1 MGNKVK
7 QRFFIFLI
15 LAGDL
20 VVLYFSLWLALLLR
34 YLKLPSQKLFQEHF
48 WPFSLLFIV
57 WLLVFYIADLYG
69 RSFYLG
75 KKKILGLLLKSQL
88 TNSVIAVFFFYLSTF
103 YDITPKTILFVDLV
117 ASFALLLLWRL
128 FIGYLLKFG
137 LKKKLVLIGSGAEF
151 EELAECLAKNDRYGF
166 RVIAKIDSRELSG
179 TWEKNGR
186 KSVEELIAKNH
197 DLAFVVDSMEDL
209 PPEVISYFYDRMF
222 LGQEF
227 IDFQKL
233 YQDIFQYVPLS
244 FVDDKWLLA
253 NISSG
258 RDNLYDLP
266 KRLVDIIFSLVSG
279 LISLVFYPFI
289 ILAIKINDGG
299 PVFFVNERIGQKNK
313 VFKQIKFRTM
323 CVNAK
328 ASWIKK
334 DDKQI
339 TRIGSFLRRTR
350 LDELPQFWNVL
361 KGDMSFVGPRPDFI
375 EFTGLLE
382 SKIPYYNIRSLIK
395 PGLTG
400 WAQTQQLLPP
410 RSVEETQKRLAYD
423 IYYIKN
429 RSLFLDITIILQTI
443 RTVLSTSGT

>member
-1 MGNKVK
+1 MGNKIQ
-7 QRFFIFLI
+7 QRFLIFLI
-15 LAGDL
+15 LVGDL
-20 VVLYFSLWLALLLR
+20 AVLYFSLWLALFLR
-34 YLKLPSQKLFQEHF
+34 YLKLPEQHLYQEHLL
-48 WPFSLLFIV
+48 PFSWLFVV

-75 KKKILGLLLKSQL
+75 NKKILGLLFKSQL
-88 TNSVIAVFFFYLSTF
+88 ANSVIAVFFFYFSTF
-103 YDITPKTILFVDLV
+103 YEITPKTVLFVDL
-117 ASFALLLLWRL
+117 AISFVLLLLWRL
-128 FIGYLLKFG
+128 FVGYLLKFR

-151 EELAECLAKNDRYGF
+151 EELAGCLMKNNRYGF
-166 RVIAKIDSRELSG
+166 LVVSKIENRELIESWG
-179 TWEKNGR
+179 KGGR
-186 KSVEELIAKNH
+186 ENIEELIAENR
-197 DLAFVVDSMEDL
+197 DLAFVVGSMESL

-227 IDFQKL
+227 IDFQKF

-244 FVDDKWLLA
+244 FVDNKWLLS

-266 KRLVDIIFSLVSG
+266 KRLVDIVFSLVSG

-289 ILAIKINDGG
+289 ISAIKIDDGG
-299 PVFFVNERIGQKNK
+299 PVFFINERIGQKNK

-339 TRIGSFLRRTR
+339 TRIGSWLRRTR

-361 KGDMSFVGPRPDFI
+361 KGDMSFVGPRPDYI

-382 SKIPYYNIRSLIK
+382 AKIPYYNIRSLIK

-410 RSVEETQKRLAYD
+410 RSIEETQKRLAYD

-443 RTVLSTSGT
+443 RTVLSTSGV